1 MHVHT
6 PTHVH
11 THAHRTPTHIHVSTC
26 TYLCT
31 YTTYTNTANN
41 VISNSAPRSRKDWS
55 LRERTQISK
64 CHSSLPWESSQA
76 IGEWEVTETTWVQK
90 EKRCSGWIPGPSIH
104 GINTR
109 YRRRMWDQ
117 RCRRSSW
124 QNPTAILRKKKNPPW
139 IWIRK
144 KLFNPLRAPTRV
156 LSHIVVMTDCLPF
169 PQDLEQTMY
178 VSSHHTNCLCI
189 GNYTLCNQ
197 AGKRSERQGE
207 RKHLLL
213 LLDLSAS
220 RERPCLKNMRWSMI
234 DKDTRCRPQCKDTH
248 AHIWQDLQSKSKSKT
263 YRN

>member
-1 MHVHT
+1 MHVHYVQ
-6 PTHVH
+6 HH
-11 THAHRTPTHIHVSTC
+11 C
-26 TYLCT
+26 QQCYFKLCSSFKERLVLERED
-31 YTTYTNTANN
+31 TNIQMPQLTA
-41 VISNSAPRSRKDWS
+41 
-55 LRERTQISK
+55 LREFSGNRGVRAYWDHMSG
-64 CHSSLPWESSQA
+64 WA
-76 IGEWEVTETTWVQK
+76 RVQK
-90 EKRCSGWIPGPSIH
+90 EKRCSGWIQGSSIH
-104 GINTR
+104 GINTQ

-124 QNPTAILRKKKNPPW
+124 QNPTAILRKKKKNPPW

-178 VSSHHTNCLCI
+178 VTSHHTNCLCI
-189 GNYTLCNQ
+189 GNSTLCNQ

-213 LLDLSAS
+213 SLDLSAS

-248 AHIWQDLQSKSKSKT
+248 THIWQDLQSKSKSKT